1 MAERGIARK
10 YRTHH
15 HLLELGGLDIHDLTR
30 LRTYAC
36 KNTAR
41 FFRALPLL
49 FFLVAAT
56 KTSTTSTYCIIKG
69 ISHIL

>member
-10 YRTHH
+10 YRTH

-36 KNTAR
+36 KNTAT

-49 FFLVAAT
+49 LFLVAAT
-56 KTSTTSTYCIIKG
+56 KTSTSTFTTAT
-69 ISHIL
+69 